1 MFPRRRQQALIYKRS
16 TKRSEYMTRNP
27 LIWIGLAGVSPD
39 DNPRA
44 LAWQKTL
51 HPYMV
56 GIALLSLPAYMLDTA
71 LQHPDWHRVATVL
84 DAAILAAFAAE
95 LIWMMRVTSF
105 PAAYLAENWLNA
117 VIVAGAGAALLGAA
131 TEWVA
136 VVRVMRVAVSGL
148 VMIRALTGFRDLF
161 THRGAP
167 ALIGI
172 AFLTLLCAGGMFYW
186 IDPAI
191 HSYWD
196 GLWLAFTTGTTVG
209 YGDVVPTTG
218 ASRAFAALM
227 VLIGVALMTLFTANV
242 VAFFVGREETELR
255 RDLHRDIVELRGE
268 VAHLL
273 DAEELRIHRDLH
285 HEVRLLRDEVHAL
298 REAMDKAGRT

>member
-1 MFPRRRQQALIYKRS
+1 
-16 TKRSEYMTRNP
+16 MTRNP
-27 LIWIGLAGVSPD
+27 LIWIGLAGVAPE
-39 DNPRA
+39 DNLRA
-44 LAWQKTL
+44 LTWQRKL
-51 HPYMV
+51 HPFMV
-56 GIALLSLPAYMLDTA
+56 AIALLSVPAYMLDTA
-71 LQHPDWHRVATVL
+71 LQHPEWHRIATIL
-84 DAAILAAFAAE
+84 DAMILVAFAAE
-95 LIWMMRVTSF
+95 LVWMLRLTDF
-105 PAAYLAENWLNA
+105 PGAYLAENWLNA
-117 VIVAGAGAALLGAA
+117 VIIAGAGAALLGAA

-136 VVRVMRVAVSGL
+136 AVRVMRVAVAGL
-148 VMIRALTGFRDLF
+148 VMIRALTGFRQLF

-172 AFLTLLCAGGMFYW
+172 AFVTLLGAGGVFYW
-186 IDPAI
+186 LDPAI

-218 ASRAFAALM
+218 ASRVFAALM

-255 RDLHRDIVELRGE
+255 RDLHRDIVKLRGE
-268 VAHLL
+268 VARLI

-285 HEVRLLRDEVHAL
+285 QEVRLLRDEVRAL
-298 REAMDKAGRT
+298 RDALARRSSH

>member
-1 MFPRRRQQALIYKRS
+1 MRIAR
-16 TKRSEYMTRNP
+16 MTSNP
-27 LIWIGLAGVSPD
+27 LIWIGLSGVAPD

-44 LAWQKTL
+44 LEWQKRL
-51 HPYMV
+51 HPFMV
-56 GIALLSLPAYMLDTA
+56 AIALLSLPAYMLDTA

-84 DAAILAAFAAE
+84 DAVILAAFAAE
-95 LIWMMRVTSF
+95 LVWMLRVSSF
-105 PAAYLAENWLNA
+105 PARYFTENWLNA
-117 VIVAGAGAALLGAA
+117 VIVAGALAALLGAA

-148 VMIRALTGFRDLF
+148 VMLRALTGFHDLF

-227 VLIGVALMTLFTANV
+227 VLIGVSLMTLFTANV

-255 RDLHRDIVELRGE
+255 RELHQDIIKLRRE

-285 HEVRLLRDEVHAL
+285 REVRMLRQEVHAL
-298 REAMDKAGRT
+298 TEALAKQPDT

>member
-1 MFPRRRQQALIYKRS
+1 MRTVR
-16 TKRSEYMTRNP
+16 MTSNP
-27 LIWIGLAGVSPD
+27 LIWIGLAGVAPD

-44 LAWQKTL
+44 LEWQKRL
-51 HPYMV
+51 HPFMV
-56 GIALLSLPAYMLDTA
+56 AIALLSLPAYMLDTA

-84 DAAILAAFAAE
+84 DAVILAAFTAE
-95 LIWMMRVTSF
+95 LVWMLRVSSF
-105 PAAYLAENWLNA
+105 PATYLTENWLNA
-117 VIVAGAGAALLGAA
+117 VIVAGALAALLGAA

-227 VLIGVALMTLFTANV
+227 VLIGVSLMTLFTANV

-255 RDLHRDIVELRGE
+255 RELHQDIIRLRTE
-268 VAHLL
+268 VARLL
-273 DAEELRIHRDLH
+273 YAEELRIHRDLH
-285 HEVRLLRDEVHAL
+285 REVRMLRAEVHAL
-298 REAMDKAGRT
+298 TEALAKRTEA

>member
-1 MFPRRRQQALIYKRS
+1 
-16 TKRSEYMTRNP
+16 MTRNP
-27 LIWIGLAGVSPD
+27 LIWIGLAGVALD

-44 LAWQKTL
+44 LAWQKKL
-51 HPYMV
+51 HPFMV
-56 GIALLSLPAYMLDTA
+56 AIALLSLPAYMLDTA
-71 LQHPDWHRVATVL
+71 LQHPDWHRVATGL
-84 DAAILAAFAAE
+84 DAAILVAFAAE
-95 LIWMMRVTSF
+95 LVWMLRVSSF

-117 VIVAGAGAALLGAA
+117 VIVAGALAALLGAA

-227 VLIGVALMTLFTANV
+227 VLIGVSLMTLFTANV

-255 RDLHRDIVELRGE
+255 RELHQDIIRLRTE
-268 VAHLL
+268 VARLL

-285 HEVRLLRDEVHAL
+285 REVRMLRAEVHAL
-298 REAMDKAGRT
+298 TEALAKRTEA

>member
-1 MFPRRRQQALIYKRS
+1 MLR
-16 TKRSEYMTRNP
+16 
-27 LIWIGLAGVSPD
+27 
-39 DNPRA
+39 
-44 LAWQKTL
+44 
-51 HPYMV
+51 
-56 GIALLSLPAYMLDTA
+56 LS
-71 LQHPDWHRVATVL
+71 R
-84 DAAILAAFAAE
+84 
-95 LIWMMRVTSF
+95 F
-105 PAAYLAENWLNA
+105 PATYLAENWLNA
-117 VIVAGAGAALLGAA
+117 VIVAGALAALLGAA

-172 AFLTLLCAGGMFYW
+172 ACLTLLCAGGMFYW

-227 VLIGVALMTLFTANV
+227 VLIGVSLMTLFTANV

-255 RDLHRDIVELRGE
+255 RELHQDIVKLRAE

-273 DAEELRIHRDLH
+273 DAEELRIHHDLH
-285 HEVRLLRDEVHAL
+285 REVRMLRTEVHAL
-298 REAMDKAGRT
+298 TEALAKAPDS

>member
-1 MFPRRRQQALIYKRS
+1 MRMAR
-16 TKRSEYMTRNP
+16 MTSNP
-27 LIWIGLAGVSPD
+27 LIWIGLAGVAPD

-44 LAWQKTL
+44 LDWQKRL
-51 HPYMV
+51 HPFMV
-56 GIALLSLPAYMLDTA
+56 AIALLSLPAYILDTA
-71 LQHPDWHRVATVL
+71 LQHPDWHRVAMVL
-84 DAAILAAFAAE
+84 DAVILAAFTAE
-95 LIWMMRVTSF
+95 LVWMLRVSSF
-105 PAAYLAENWLNA
+105 PATYLTENWLNA
-117 VIVAGAGAALLGAA
+117 VIVAGALAALLGAA

-148 VMIRALTGFRDLF
+148 VMLRALTGFRDLF

-227 VLIGVALMTLFTANV
+227 VLIGVSLMTLFTANV

-255 RDLHRDIVELRGE
+255 RELHQDIIKLRAE

-285 HEVRLLRDEVHAL
+285 REVRMLREDVHAL
-298 REAMDKAGRT
+298 TEALAKQSDA

>member
-1 MFPRRRQQALIYKRS
+1 
-16 TKRSEYMTRNP
+16 MTRNP
-27 LIWIGLAGVSPD
+27 LIWIGLAGVAPD
-39 DNPRA
+39 DNPVA
-44 LAWQKTL
+44 QGWQKRL
-51 HPYMV
+51 HPFMV
-56 GIALLSLPAYMLDTA
+56 AIALLSLPAYMLDTA
-71 LQHPDWHRVATVL
+71 MQHPDWHRIATVL
-84 DAAILAAFAAE
+84 DAAIFAAFAAE
-95 LIWMMRVTSF
+95 LVWMLRVSSF
-105 PAAYLAENWLNA
+105 PAAYFAENWLNA

-186 IDPAI
+186 IDPGI

-242 VAFFVGREETELR
+242 VAFFVGRDERELR
-255 RDLHRDIVELRGE
+255 HELHHEIVKLRVE
-268 VAHLL
+268 IAQLL

-285 HEVRLLRDEVHAL
+285 REVRLLREDVRAL
-298 REAMDKAGRT
+298 REALAKSGNP

>member
-1 MFPRRRQQALIYKRS
+1 MAR
-16 TKRSEYMTRNP
+16 MTSNP
-27 LIWIGLAGVSPD
+27 LIWIGLAGVAPD

-44 LAWQKTL
+44 LDWQKRL
-51 HPYMV
+51 HPFMV
-56 GIALLSLPAYMLDTA
+56 AIALLSLPAYILDTA
-71 LQHPDWHRVATVL
+71 LQHPDWHRVAMVL
-84 DAAILAAFAAE
+84 DAVILAAFTAE
-95 LIWMMRVTSF
+95 LVWMLRVSSF
-105 PAAYLAENWLNA
+105 PATYLTENWLNA
-117 VIVAGAGAALLGAA
+117 VIVAGALAALLGAA

-148 VMIRALTGFRDLF
+148 VMLRALTGFRDLF

-227 VLIGVALMTLFTANV
+227 VLIGVSLMTLFTANV

-255 RDLHRDIVELRGE
+255 RELHQDIIKLRAE

-285 HEVRLLRDEVHAL
+285 REVRMLREDVHAL
-298 REAMDKAGRT
+298 TEALAKQSDA

>member
-1 MFPRRRQQALIYKRS
+1 MLH
-16 TKRSEYMTRNP
+16 
-27 LIWIGLAGVSPD
+27 VSS
-39 DNPRA
+39 
-44 LAWQKTL
+44 K
-51 HPYMV
+51 
-56 GIALLSLPAYMLDTA
+56 PAT
-71 LQHPDWHRVATVL
+71 
-84 DAAILAAFAAE
+84 
-95 LIWMMRVTSF
+95 
-105 PAAYLAENWLNA
+105 YLTENWLNV
-117 VIVAGAGAALLGAA
+117 VIVAGASAALLGAA

-172 AFLTLLCAGGMFYW
+172 ACVTLLCAGGMFYW
-186 IDPAI
+186 IDPGI

-242 VAFFVGREETELR
+242 VAFFVGRDETQLR
-255 RDLHRDIVELRGE
+255 HSLHREIVALRGE

-285 HEVRLLRDEVHAL
+285 HEVRQLREEVRAL
-298 REAMDKAGRT
+298 REALAKTRP

>member
-1 MFPRRRQQALIYKRS
+1 MRIAR
-16 TKRSEYMTRNP
+16 MTSNP
-27 LIWIGLAGVSPD
+27 LIWIGLAGVAPD

-44 LAWQKTL
+44 LEWQKRL
-51 HPYMV
+51 HPFMV
-56 GIALLSLPAYMLDTA
+56 AIALLSLPAYMLDTA

-84 DAAILAAFAAE
+84 DAVILAAF
-95 LIWMMRVTSF
+95 T
-105 PAAYLAENWLNA
+105 
-117 VIVAGAGAALLGAA
+117 AALLGAA

-148 VMIRALTGFRDLF
+148 VMLRALTGFRDLF

-227 VLIGVALMTLFTANV
+227 VLIGVSLMTLFTANV

-255 RDLHRDIVELRGE
+255 RELHQDIIKLRAE

-285 HEVRLLRDEVHAL
+285 REVRMLREDVHAL
-298 REAMDKAGRT
+298 TEALAKQSDA